1 MKTPAA
7 LAKINAALLDSLAS
21 TVDLLSRRR
30 AGDIPE
36 KTIDQFV
43 AIRWLEWNGG
53 SLRLT
58 PAGETMLVQVQASML
73 VDMQPG

>member
-1 MKTPAA
+1 MTTQA
-7 LAKINAALLDSLAS
+7 NARNDIALLESLSA
-21 TVDLLSRRR
+21 TCDALRQRR
-30 AGDIPE
+30 ARDIPE

-58 PAGETMLVQVQASML
+58 PAGETMLVKVQASML
-73 VDMQPG
+73 MDMQPG